1 MKDSHCS
8 ILTFPL
14 IYLFARQTVSMVKN
28 ELWHNA
34 PFTASHSHQVIL
46 AEHQSPEIFM
56 SHTSQF
62 YHHLNVSEKSHLN
75 GEVFRVGL
83 DEQSLLNVDKT
94 FNQSQTLFVL
104 SYCWF
109 PRGWSCI
116 FLLWHMRVFL
126 LNVLPDSFNLL
137 RNSVNADIWP
147 VKSFLLSW
155 DW

>member
-46 AEHQSPEIFM
+46 VEHQSPEIFM

-109 PRGWSCI
+109 PRG
-116 FLLWHMRVFL
+116 
-126 LNVLPDSFNLL
+126 
-137 RNSVNADIWP
+137 
-147 VKSFLLSW
+147 
-155 DW
+155 